1 MKKLTRFI
9 TLLSAAITLSGC
21 LLTHD
26 VVSGRFKYDP
36 SHSYAW
42 NVFVAS
48 KQDPWKDKDVSPE
61 DLKLSGN
68 KLYYWGA
75 PDDSSPYNLSNI
87 DLRRLIT
94 VYPPATFES
103 KDWDRS
109 GLIAWLPHELASD
122 KESAIRLY
130 IDTMRKATKTAF
142 RNVVMD
148 STDNIMDK
156 GYSSIIGTFFL
167 GKNPGKTVYV
177 GANFTD
183 EELGCEDEYRAM
195 GHRPDCGYFM
205 SQSGISGIYETPSFL
220 TSNSDGKRYLFSGVL
235 GASSLDVSALS
246 RGDVINTPE
255 LARKRLRILQKL
267 SKELPEWV
275 FIYQAAEN
283 KYGLPALIMNKGTTY
298 FYIR

>member
-61 DLKLSGN
+61 GLKLSGN
-68 KLYYWGA
+68 KLYYWGT

-130 IDTMRKATKTAF
+130 IDTMRKATQTAF

-167 GKNPGKTVYV
+167 GKNSGKTVYV

-183 EELGCEDEYRAM
+183 EELGCVDEYRTM

-205 SQSGISGIYETPSFL
+205 SQSGILGIYEAPSFL
-220 TSNSDGKRYLFSGVL
+220 TSNSDGKRYLFSGVM
-235 GASSLDVSALS
+235 GASSLDVSAIS

-275 FIYQAAEN
+275 FIYRAAEN
-283 KYGLPALIMNKGTTY
+283 KYGLPALIMNKGITY